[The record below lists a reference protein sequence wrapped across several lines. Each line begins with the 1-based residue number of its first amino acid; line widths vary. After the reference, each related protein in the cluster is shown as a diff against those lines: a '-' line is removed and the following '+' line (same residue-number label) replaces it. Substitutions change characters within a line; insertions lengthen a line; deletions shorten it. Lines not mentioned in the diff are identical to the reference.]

1 MYKLRTMD
9 FMLSQEELS
18 RRNARRKRNREA
30 AARCRERRMET
41 VKELENK
48 VKALQMER
56 DQLKKNNE
64 EMAYDL
70 DKCKFQVSAKSD
82 FLNLEKFQDNDENN
96 NDTNLTSLL
105 NIWTNVWIQKLKM
118 MSTNNGNEIDSPQ
131 STKSLHSPMTPKE
144 HFHYDSF
151 SDPGLTPLL
160 DGRVKFEFPDLP
172 EESTRKARM
181 ASTSEFNKF
190 LDEF

>member
-1 MYKLRTMD
+1 
-9 FMLSQEELS
+9 
-18 RRNARRKRNREA
+18 
-30 AARCRERRMET
+30 
-41 VKELENK
+41 
-48 VKALQMER
+48 
-56 DQLKKNNE
+56 
-64 EMAYDL
+64 
-70 DKCKFQVSAKSD
+70 
-82 FLNLEKFQDNDENN
+82 
-96 NDTNLTSLL
+96 
-105 NIWTNVWIQKLKM
+105 M
-118 MSTNNGNEIDSPQ
+118 MSTNNGKEIGTDSPQ

-144 HFHYDSF
+144 PFQYESF

>member
-1 MYKLRTMD
+1 
-9 FMLSQEELS
+9 
-18 RRNARRKRNREA
+18 
-30 AARCRERRMET
+30 
-41 VKELENK
+41 
-48 VKALQMER
+48 
-56 DQLKKNNE
+56 
-64 EMAYDL
+64 
-70 DKCKFQVSAKSD
+70 
-82 FLNLEKFQDNDENN
+82 
-96 NDTNLTSLL
+96 
-105 NIWTNVWIQKLKM
+105 M
-118 MSTNNGNEIDSPQ
+118 MSTNNGNENGTDSPQ

-144 HFHYDSF
+144 PFQYDSF

>member
-41 VKELENK
+41 IKELENK

-64 EMAYDL
+64 KMAYDL

-82 FLNLEKFQDNDENN
+82 FLYLEKFQNKDENN
-96 NDTNLTSLL
+96 NDTYLTSLF
-105 NIWTNVWIQKLKM
+105 NI
-118 MSTNNGNEIDSPQ
+118 
-131 STKSLHSPMTPKE
+131 
-144 HFHYDSF
+144 
-151 SDPGLTPLL
+151 
-160 DGRVKFEFPDLP
+160 
-172 EESTRKARM
+172 
-181 ASTSEFNKF
+181 
-190 LDEF
+190 